1 MLKKIIN
8 GEYEFLEETWKDISP
23 EAVEFIKLLM
33 TADPQKRPTCDEALG
48 YLLLTLSFWREN
60 SIFFLYRHKWLND
73 WDNLETRAEN
83 KKRTLSESFLESHWS
98 VGQQVAFA
106 LSVIVILGSY
116 SALVAYVFNLGK
128 PSVFFNHLK
137 EEFDRLYF
145 NVYSYVDYFWDCPY
159 NLYLKGWNYLCS
171 FCSFVI

>member
-1 MLKKIIN
+1 
-8 GEYEFLEETWKDISP
+8 LEETWKDVSP

-33 TADPQKRPTCDEALG
+33 TADPKKRPTCEEALG
-48 YLLLTLSFWREN
+48 
-60 SIFFLYRHKWLND
+60 HKWLND
-73 WDNLETRAEN
+73 WDNLETRAED
-83 KKRTLSESFLESHWS
+83 KKRKLSVLESHWS

-128 PSVFFNHLK
+128 PTVFLNHLK

-159 NLYLKGWNYLCS
+159 NWYLKGWNYLCS
-171 FCSFVI
+171 FCSLSLI

>member
-1 MLKKIIN
+1 M
-8 GEYEFLEETWKDISP
+8 
-23 EAVEFIKLLM
+23 
-33 TADPQKRPTCDEALG
+33 
-48 YLLLTLSFWREN
+48 
-60 SIFFLYRHKWLND
+60 ND

-171 FCSFVI
+171 FCSFVILLDFTSAGFTQCNLFTITIILVTN